1 MNATLLLLA
10 TLPGAYD
17 LDARAAL
24 ALAQAPAV
32 KSALCPCG
40 VYCLCLWPTTCGCGM
55 HGQIHLPAIKK
66 PACTCGASCPTGWRN
81 VFRRD
86 YTFAGRQCTCGCGR
100 FHPAPRVSTFMPAMP
115 APFMGGFGGFGG
127 GLAPAGG
134 C

>member
-66 PACTCGASCPTGWRN
+66 PACP
-81 VFRRD
+81 
-86 YTFAGRQCTCGCGR
+86 
-100 FHPAPRVSTFMPAMP
+100 PAPVVLPPIRRRVLPAIPVYRPLPMPAMP

-127 GLAPAGG
+127 GFAPAGG